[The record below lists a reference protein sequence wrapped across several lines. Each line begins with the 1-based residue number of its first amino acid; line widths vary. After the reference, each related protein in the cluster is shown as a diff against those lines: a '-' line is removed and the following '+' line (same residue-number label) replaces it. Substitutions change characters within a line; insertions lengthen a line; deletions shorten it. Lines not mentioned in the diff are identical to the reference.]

1 MVEIIGGQDL
11 KYMTEGSAGMDL
23 VARQATASDPWASLT
38 TSEDAWVFAGQSRLF
53 GTGVSVNMS
62 KSPGLFAMVHVR
74 SSLGAKGIV
83 LANST
88 GIIDNDYQGEI
99 MVLLRNLSRID
110 VKIALGSRIAQ
121 LVFQKYERPDLV
133 HVTSFS
139 AATVRGEGGFGSTGE

>member
-1 MVEIIGGQDL
+1 MIEIIGGQDL

-23 VARQATASDPWASLT
+23 VARRATEHDRWDCNQQLYVA
-38 TSEDAWVFAGQSRLF
+38 EGECRLF

-62 KSPGLFAMVHVR
+62 KSPGLFATVHVR

-99 MVLLRNLSRID
+99 MVLLRNLSSGGLM
-110 VKIALGSRIAQ
+110 IALGSRIAQ